1 MTMERR
7 DAQGRT
13 SPSTTGPDPAD
24 ALASA
29 TSESGSEVLSFE
41 QARDELVAVVE
52 RLQQGQGTLEES
64 LDLWERG
71 ERLAQICEQHL
82 QAARL
87 RIEQVVATTRGS
99 RALGPDSDK
108 AAPTS

>member
-1 MTMERR
+1 
-7 DAQGRT
+7 
-13 SPSTTGPDPAD
+13 
-24 ALASA
+24 
-29 TSESGSEVLSFE
+29 
-41 QARDELVAVVE
+41 VE

-87 RIEQVVATTRGS
+87 RIEEVVAATRGS

>member
-1 MTMERR
+1 MEPT
-7 DAQGRT
+7 DADNQ
-13 SPSTTGPDPAD
+13 TTAATAGPDRAVPAAAEGVAAGD
-24 ALASA
+24 A
-29 TSESGSEVLSFE
+29 EMLSFE
-41 QARDELVAVVE
+41 QARDELVAVVDS
-52 RLQQGQGTLEES
+52 LQQGQGTLEES

-99 RALGPDSDK
+99 RTSGPDSDK

>member
-24 ALASA
+24 ALASSA

-87 RIEQVVATTRGS
+87 RIE
-99 RALGPDSDK
+99 
-108 AAPTS
+108 